1 MSRQTAQKLEDLAKW
16 YYEHRPIVQQ
26 YDLIKRVEFLETVI
40 HNILY
45 LQTYAVAVATGNHPA
60 QLPLPTMDTR
70 LSRAME
76 CVGRRRRYGGLS

>member
-1 MSRQTAQKLEDLAKW
+1 MSRQTDQALADLAKW

-45 LQTYAVAVATGNHPA
+45 LQTYMVEDIQKA
-60 QLPLPTMDTR
+60 
-70 LSRAME
+70 E
-76 CVGRRRRYGGLS
+76 GRRNLWVPGNVQASGDMKRFG